1 MKFQKK
7 LSKERLSLLSA
18 EDRALYELEQKK
30 IKEQSF
36 NTIFGVQNDIFSQD
50 DILNENY
57 KERVSEENK
66 ELIEMVNDYY
76 YSELRTMMSESDF
89 VELRDGFL
97 SELIDE
103 NNDIFSYNTLEES
116 ESTGIDAYAWIAG
129 LPKLGKWAALAL
141 GALASA
147 MVWTAGVVYDKIRQ
161 AMLRKYMIKLVQMI
175 DSGEQKR
182 AEWFRPLLF
191 SKQKKYAGEYNNACF
206 RFIQEQASRNMVCS
220 TMQAAQQLGYFKPN
234 SMTKIHSSSAPQAG
248 SGLSDFKE
256 NVISKLNKVS

>member
-1 MKFQKK
+1 
-7 LSKERLSLLSA
+7 
-18 EDRALYELEQKK
+18 
-30 IKEQSF
+30 
-36 NTIFGVQNDIFSQD
+36 
-50 DILNENY
+50 
-57 KERVSEENK
+57 
-66 ELIEMVNDYY
+66 MVNDYY

-103 NNDIFSYNTLEES
+103 NNINKNLYES
-116 ESTGIDAYAWIAG
+116 GGAEGLDGYAWIAG